1 MIRGYLR
8 GESTGSGCCFCPVT
22 AVNYMITGKKIV
34 SYRVEQCEFLENI
47 DIKKITNSADA
58 QPEANSYIR
67 DTLIEKLGLNT

>member
-1 MIRGYLR
+1 
-8 GESTGSGCCFCPVT
+8 
-22 AVNYMITGKKIV
+22 MITGKKIV

-47 DIKKITNSADA
+47 DIKKITNAADA